1 MLSWLESIRERW
13 RCETDGAGLALV
25 RMLVALAVLVEMSG
39 LLIYDEVAELIVDP
53 QVHFKYALFQWIGPP
68 QGLMPQVFVWSL
80 AVISVLVLVGW
91 RTRWTASLMAA
102 GYLYWFLIDAT
113 NYSDHGYLVCLLS
126 VLVAWLPT
134 NRWASVDA
142 YLHRENRTLVPG
154 WTVELVRTQLALVY
168 FFFGL
173 SMLNGDWL
181 SGAPLVAW
189 AETETENPAISFL
202 AGHSTVVLWL
212 ARLLPF
218 LYVGLGPLLWW
229 KRTRMIAIVVVT
241 VFQVWD
247 QVGFHLGV
255 SPWLLTGLNLVYFD
269 SAGWRRWGAACA
281 GWLARW
287 AVLRVI
293 WKGLCRLGWMVD
305 ACVSWF
311 DDTPLIGEAKSSAK
325 RLAEAPVETSVEP
338 FPVAA
343 RGAVVVWLVLQC
355 WLPLR
360 WATIEANPDWTDLAT
375 TFAWRGQHRDKQCE
389 LKMSVI
395 QPSQELRW
403 PLDPTDEFPVP
414 QAIFYRDVELEKL
427 GLSEGF
433 LKDLV
438 SGPEE
443 TRGARIAALKLP
455 AAEAERI
462 FANYR
467 ATVSLRLAAHQYE
480 QLVQRPELIRQYAHR
495 LGRVLSELLKEEVQ
509 VHADLRVKLNH
520 RPAQRQLSDQEDLDL
535 LEFQTAHEL
544 AGKLAALRPELPSA
558 GERIA
563 SAKEWAI
570 RRKQELEQQYD
581 IVPEK
586 DKRQGEPVK
595 LPGFTDDDERW
606 FQEKYAKGK

>member
-1 MLSWLESIRERW
+1 MLSLLESIRERW
-13 RCETDGAGLALV
+13 RGETDGAGLAVV
-25 RMLVALAVLVEMSG
+25 RILVAFSVLMEMLG
-39 LLIYDEVAELIVDP
+39 LLVYGEVAELIVDP
-53 QVHFKYALFQWIGPP
+53 QVHFKYALFQWVGPP

-80 AVISVLVLVGW
+80 AIVSVLVLVGW
-91 RTRWTASLMAA
+91 RTRWTASLMAL
-102 GYLYWFLIDAT
+102 GYVYWFLIDAA
-113 NYSDHGYLVCLLS
+113 NYTDHGYLVCLLS

-134 NRWASVDA
+134 SRWASLDA
-142 YLHRENRTLVPG
+142 YMQREPRTLVPG

-181 SGAPLVAW
+181 NGAPLVAW
-189 AETETENPAISFL
+189 AETETDNPAVSLL
-202 AGHSTVVLWL
+202 AGHTTLVLWM

-229 KRTRMIAIVVVT
+229 KRTRVFALIAVT
-241 VFQVWD
+241 AFQVWD

-255 SPWLLTGLNLVYFD
+255 SPWLLTGLNLVYCD
-269 SAGWRRWGAACA
+269 LAGWRRWGTACA
-281 GWLARW
+281 EWLSRW
-287 AVLRVI
+287 TILQIV
-293 WKGLCRLGWMVD
+293 WKALCRLGWMVD

-325 RLAEAPVETSVEP
+325 TYVTTQAPAPVEP

-343 RGAVVVWLVLQC
+343 RWAVAAWLVLQC

-360 WATIEANPDWTDLAT
+360 SATIEANPDWTDLAT

-414 QAIFYRDVELEKL
+414 QAIFYRDAELEKL

-455 AAEAERI
+455 DAEAERI

-467 ATVSLRLAAHQYE
+467 ATVALRLAAHQYE
-480 QLVQRPELIRQYAHR
+480 QLVQRPELIRQYAQR
-495 LGRVLSELLKEEVQ
+495 LGTVLSELLKEEIQ

-520 RPAQRQLSDQEDLDL
+520 RPEQRQLSDQEDLDL
-535 LEFQTAHEL
+535 LEFRTAHQL
-544 AGKLAALRPELPSA
+544 AGKLAALRPELPPA

-563 SAKEWAI
+563 SAKDWAA

-586 DKRQGEPVK
+586 DKRPGEPVK
-595 LPGFTDDDERW
+595 LPGFTDEDEQW
-606 FQEKYAKGK
+606 FQQKYAKRK